1 MSFERGQHGH
11 VADAEAKVIELAA
24 TMNVAEIARETGVSE
39 PTVRKLLNEHEL
51 EAVQVVDPRVIARR
65 FDNLAEAQLRLAEQM
80 TDKALQLV
88 AEDVALAKAEADVL
102 KVGEDAD
109 KPFIAAK
116 DRTDRLRAIQAVV
129 QASGVAVDKASL
141 LSGRA
146 TERRDD
152 MDSASFADAQR
163 LLARVVQQHIG
174 SGPKPKAIDA
184 KVVE

>member
-1 MSFERGQHGH
+1 MSFEPGRHGH
-11 VADAEAKVIELAA
+11 VADAEAKVIGLAA

-39 PTVRKLLNEHEL
+39 PTVKKLLNEHEL

-65 FDNLAEAQLRLAEQM
+65 FDNLAEAQLTLAEKA
-80 TDKALQLV
+80 TEKALELFAQD
-88 AEDVALAKAEADVL
+88 AEMET
-102 KVGEDAD
+102 
-109 KPFIAAK
+109 PK

-184 KVVE
+184 KVIDA